1 MENVLA
7 KIKELASAS
16 NQMMIKDEKGNFHP
30 LKAGKKGE
38 IVEIDN
44 KEELYKLIWGK
55 KRVSVDDVKELAEVV
70 ELVTQ
75 YVKEN
80 SSYGIKKKLE
90 QGLK

>member
-1 MENVLA
+1 MENIVA
-7 KIKELASAS
+7 KIKELVSAS
-16 NQMMIKDEKGNFHP
+16 NQLMIKDDKGNFHS

-44 KEELYKLIWGK
+44 KEELYKLLWGK
-55 KRVSVDDVKELAEVV
+55 KRVSVDDVKELGEVV

-90 QGLK
+90 KGL